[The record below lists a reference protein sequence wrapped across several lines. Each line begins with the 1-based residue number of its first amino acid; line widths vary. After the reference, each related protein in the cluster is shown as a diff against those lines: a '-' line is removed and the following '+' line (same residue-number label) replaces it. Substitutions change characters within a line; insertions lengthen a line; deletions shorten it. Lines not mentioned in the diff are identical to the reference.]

1 MGKPWVTIIG
11 LNEDGLAGL
20 SLASRQAIEQAEI
33 IFGAPRHLA
42 LAGVS
47 GREWG
52 VPFSVEPVLAERGRR
67 VVVLASGDPFWY
79 GAGGSLMGHLA
90 QGEWVSHPV
99 PSTFAL
105 AANRLG
111 WRMEEV
117 ICLGLH
123 AAPMARLR
131 PVLAAAADLLAA
143 RWCCCGG
150 RLRLSGGAGVWSFGG
165 DGAGGFGWG

>member
-11 LNEDGLAGL
+11 FNEDGLAGL
-20 SLASRQAIEQAEI
+20 SLASRQALEQAEI

-42 LAGVS
+42 LAGVK
-47 GREWG
+47 GRAWG
-52 VPFSVEPVLAERGRR
+52 VPFSVDPVLAERGRR
-67 VVVLASGDPFWY
+67 VVVLASGDPFWH
-79 GAGGSLMGHLA
+79 GAGGSLLGHLGE
-90 QGEWVSHPV
+90 GEWVSYPA

-123 AAPMARLR
+123 AAPLAGCHGVRSKASSGIWVM
-131 PVLAAAADLLAA
+131 AAASTAWRLIWAA
-143 RWCCCGG
+143 K
-150 RLRLSGGAGVWSFGG
+150 
-165 DGAGGFGWG
+165 GWVASIR